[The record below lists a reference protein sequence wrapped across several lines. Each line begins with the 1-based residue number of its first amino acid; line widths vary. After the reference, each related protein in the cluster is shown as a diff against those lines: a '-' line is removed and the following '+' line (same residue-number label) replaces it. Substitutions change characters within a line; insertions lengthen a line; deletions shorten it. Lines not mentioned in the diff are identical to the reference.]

1 MRNSAKDLLR
11 IHLAVLLFGLSGL
24 FGRLV
29 SLPAVI
35 IVLGRVFFASVSMFV
50 MFAAR
55 RKEVRLAKTRDYL
68 MLALAGL
75 ILAAHWTAFFMS
87 IKVSTIAI
95 AVLTYST
102 FPLFITFAEPLLFG
116 EKLKKSDLLSA
127 IAMFIGV
134 TLIVPEFNISNDVT
148 VGVLWGMASS
158 VTFAAMTLINRR
170 YASKYEGTVIA
181 FYEQLTATAV
191 LIPSL
196 FLTTFSATLSDMVML
211 LLLGVVFTAA
221 AHSMFIGGM
230 KTIKAQ
236 SAAMISSLESVYGIA
251 AAAILLKEIPQ
262 FDEIAGGAI
271 ILGAALYSTIK
282 SYK

>member
-1 MRNSAKDLLR
+1 LRNSAKDLLR

-35 IVLGRVFFASVSMFV
+35 IVLGRVFFASVSMFA

-55 RKEVRLAKTRDYL
+55 RKKVRLAETRDYL

-87 IKVSTIAI
+87 IKVSTVAI

-134 TLIVPEFNISNDVT
+134 TLIVPEFNISNDIT
-148 VGVLWGMASS
+148 VGILWGMASS
-158 VTFAAMTLINRR
+158 VTFAAMTLINRG
-170 YASKYEGTVIA
+170 YANRYEGTVIA

-196 FLTTFSATLSDMVML
+196 FLTTFSATLSDMVLL

-251 AAAILLKEIPQ
+251 AAAILLKEIPS

>member
-1 MRNSAKDLLR
+1 LRNSAKDLLR

-158 VTFAAMTLINRR
+158 VTFAAMTLINRG
-170 YASKYEGTVIA
+170 YASKYEGTLIA

>member
-1 MRNSAKDLLR
+1 MRNNAKDLLR

-35 IVLGRVFFASVSMFV
+35 IVLGRVFFASVSMFA

-55 RKEVRLAKTRDYL
+55 RKKVRLEKTRDYA

-87 IKVSTIAI
+87 IKVSTVAI

-134 TLIVPEFNISNDVT
+134 TLIVPEFNISNDIT
-148 VGVLWGMASS
+148 VGILWGMASS
-158 VTFAAMTLINRR
+158 VTFAAMTLINRG
-170 YASKYEGTVIA
+170 YANRYEGTVIA

-196 FLTTFSATLSDMVML
+196 FLTTFSATLSDMVLL

-251 AAAILLKEIPQ
+251 AAAILLKEIPS

>member
-35 IVLGRVFFASVSMFV
+35 IVLGRVFFASVSMFA

-170 YASKYEGTVIA
+170 YASKYEGTLIA

>member
-170 YASKYEGTVIA
+170 YASKYEGTLIA

>member
-170 YASKYEGTVIA
+170 YASKYEGTLIA

-251 AAAILLKEIPQ
+251 AAAILLKEIPK

>member
-1 MRNSAKDLLR
+1 LRNSAKDLLR

-170 YASKYEGTVIA
+170 YASKYEGTLIA

>member
-35 IVLGRVFFASVSMFV
+35 IVLGRVFFASVSMFA

-116 EKLKKSDLLSA
+116 EKLKKSDLFAA
-127 IAMFIGV
+127 IAMFAGV
-134 TLIVPEFNISNDVT
+134 ILIVPEFNLSNDIT

-170 YASKYEGTVIA
+170 YASKYEGAVIA
-181 FYEQLTATAV
+181 FYEQITATAA

-196 FLTTFSATLSDMVML
+196 FLTTFSATFSDMVML

-271 ILGAALYSTIK
+271 ILGAALYSTVK

>member
-1 MRNSAKDLLR
+1 LRNSAKDLLR

>member
-1 MRNSAKDLLR
+1 LRNSAKDLLR

-35 IVLGRVFFASVSMFV
+35 IVLGRVFFASVSMFA

-55 RKEVRLAKTRDYL
+55 RKKVRLAETRDYL

-116 EKLKKSDLLSA
+116 EKLKKSDLFAA
-127 IAMFIGV
+127 IAMFAGV
-134 TLIVPEFNISNDVT
+134 ILIVPEFNLSNDIT

-181 FYEQLTATAV
+181 FYEQITATAA

-271 ILGAALYSTIK
+271 ILGAALYSTVK

>member
-35 IVLGRVFFASVSMFV
+35 IVLGRVFFASVSMFA

-55 RKEVRLAKTRDYL
+55 RKKVRLAETRDYL

-116 EKLKKSDLLSA
+116 EKLKKSDLFAA
-127 IAMFIGV
+127 IAMFAGV
-134 TLIVPEFNISNDVT
+134 ILIVPEFNLSNDIT

-181 FYEQLTATAV
+181 FYEQITATAA

-271 ILGAALYSTIK
+271 ILGAALYSTVK